1 MDQNTENKTSHNN
14 KVVELYYSNKTKIFI
29 FAAILVIIG
38 ISIIFLDFKNEKKN
52 ELISEKYIQA
62 GLYLS
67 SDKKNKAKILL
78 EEIVLSKNEFYSILA
93 LNVIIE
99 KKLILEKKK
108 IIDFF
113 EILEETVSSKNN
125 KDLIVFKKA
134 LFLMKENDKQN
145 GINLL
150 KKLIENNSSLK
161 PIIQELINY

>member
-1 MDQNTENKTSHNN
+1 M
-14 KVVELYYSNKTKIFI
+14 
-29 FAAILVIIG
+29 
-38 ISIIFLDFKNEKKN
+38 
-52 ELISEKYIQA
+52 
-62 GLYLS
+62 
-67 SDKKNKAKILL
+67 
-78 EEIVLSKNEFYSILA
+78 
-93 LNVIIE
+93 NVIIE

>member
-67 SDKKNKAKILL
+67 SDKKTTPK
-78 EEIVLSKNEFYSILA
+78 YS
-93 LNVIIE
+93 
-99 KKLILEKKK
+99 
-108 IIDFF
+108 
-113 EILEETVSSKNN
+113 
-125 KDLIVFKKA
+125 
-134 LFLMKENDKQN
+134 
-145 GINLL
+145 L
-150 KKLIENNSSLK
+150 KKLF
-161 PIIQELINY
+161 